1 MTITITGIGTA
12 AFAAA
17 SDESELV
24 SLTNGSR
31 ASAGLP
37 PLQMDGALT
46 AYARQHTAEMIAKG
60 EIFHSSSSQLS
71 SITSGWSVMGENVG
85 RGPSSAIIH
94 QAFMNSAGHRANILG
109 DFNYIG
115 VGADRSGDGT
125 LYVTVIFMKKETA
138 TTTTTTAPAPEEL
151 ATEPAP
157 LPAPPPSTS
166 TAKTTASGP
175 SGSGGSGSTTEASDP
190 VFRPTPPPVC
200 DPDTFDELCL
210 D

>member
-1 MTITITGIGTA
+1 MTITLTGIGTA
-12 AFAAA
+12 AFADAG
-17 SDESELV
+17 DESQLV

-37 PLQMDGALT
+37 ALQVDGALT

-85 RGPSSAIIH
+85 RGPSVDIIH
-94 QAFMNSAGHRANILG
+94 MAFMNSAGHRANILG
-109 DFNYIG
+109 DYNYIG

-138 TTTTTTAPAPEEL
+138 APTTTTTAPAPEEP
-151 ATEPAP
+151 APSPAPEPAP
-157 LPAPPPSTS
+157 LPTPSTP
-166 TAKTTASGP
+166 KTTASGP
-175 SGSGGSGSTTEASDP
+175 GGSGSTTAAAPTP
-190 VFRPTPPPVC
+190 VFQPTPPPVC
-200 DPDTFDELCL
+200 DPDLLDELCL